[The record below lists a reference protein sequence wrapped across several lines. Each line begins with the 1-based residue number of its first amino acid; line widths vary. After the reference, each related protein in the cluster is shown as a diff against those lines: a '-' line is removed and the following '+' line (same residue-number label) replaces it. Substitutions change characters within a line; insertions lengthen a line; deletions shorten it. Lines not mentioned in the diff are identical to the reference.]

1 MAIGSFK
8 LPLGS
13 AAATGATATPYVRP
27 SDWLAI
33 PTPGTQEVIGLLA
46 VYDDDAN
53 YVAVQC
59 QGAYT
64 VDWGDGT
71 TTNYNTNVNA
81 SKQYTFSSI
90 DVGTTTSEGFRQV
103 LVRITPQAGQ
113 NLTSVGFGIQ
123 NTTLAKNGF
132 SVGWL
137 DVDVRIPN
145 GSLTFNGHTN
155 IVKYGALEKLTVRS
169 VTSGAV
175 MGNLCNSM
183 TNLKSVYIEPSITA
197 TTTNFSAMFGF
208 CVSLEE
214 APFMNTGSATN
225 TSNMFGSC
233 YSLKVVPNY
242 NLASTTNVTSMFDS
256 CFSLTTYPAFTMGTS
271 TNSMFL
277 NCTGLIDAPTL
288 NTPNVLDMTSM
299 YSGCSQLKSIAL
311 FNTIKVTNFTSMFL
325 NCRNLETI
333 PLFNTVA
340 GTNFTS
346 FLQGCGTIT
355 SIPSLNTPAAT
366 TMTNM
371 FNGCGALME
380 LPGLSASNVTIVT
393 QMLSNC
399 VNLKQLPAFNLPVC
413 TTFTSW
419 ISNISTITKS
429 NITGTTRTHSYTGNS
444 LSQTSIVTIFNN
456 LGIASGAQTLVTS
469 GNPGY
474 LSLTPAE
481 RTIATGKGWT
491 IA

>member
-8 LPLGS
+8 LPVGS
-13 AAATGATATPYVRP
+13 TSTTGATATPYVRP
-27 SDWLAI
+27 SDWLAM
-33 PTPGTQEVIGLLA
+33 PTPGAQEVIGLLA

-71 TTNYNTNVNA
+71 TANYSINVNA
-81 SKQYTFSSI
+81 SKQYSFSSI
-90 DVGTTTSEGFRQV
+90 SAATTTSKGFRQV

-137 DVDVRIPN
+137 DIDVRIPN

-169 VTSGAV
+169 VTAGAL

-183 TNLKSVYIEPSITA
+183 SNLKSVYIEPSATA

-208 CVSLEE
+208 CYSLEE

-225 TSNMFGSC
+225 VSNMFSNC

-242 NLASTTNVTSMFDS
+242 NLASTTSVTTMFDS
-256 CFSLTTYPAFTMGTS
+256 CHSLTTYPAFNMGTT
-271 TNSMFL
+271 TNSMFQT
-277 NCTGLIDAPTL
+277 CTGLIDAPTL
-288 NTPNVLDMTSM
+288 NTSNVLDASSM
-299 YSGCSQLKSIAL
+299 FSGCSELKSVAL
-311 FNTIKVTNFTSMFL
+311 FDTSKVTNFTSMFL

-333 PLFNTVA
+333 PLFNTIL

-346 FLQGCGTIT
+346 FFQGCSSLATV
-355 SIPSLNTPAAT
+355 PSLNTPAAT

-371 FNGCGALME
+371 FNGCAALME

-393 QMLSNC
+393 QMFSSC
-399 VNLKQLPAFNLPVC
+399 VNLKQLPALNLPAC

-419 ISNISTITKS
+419 ISNIATITKS
-429 NITGTTRTHSYTGNS
+429 NITGATRAHSYTGNS
-444 LSQTSIVTIFNN
+444 LSQASIVTIFNN
-456 LGIASGAQTLVTS
+456 LGIASGAQTITVS
-469 GNPGY
+469 SNPGY
-474 LSLTPAE
+474 AALTAGE
-481 RTIATGKGWT
+481 RAIATGKGWT